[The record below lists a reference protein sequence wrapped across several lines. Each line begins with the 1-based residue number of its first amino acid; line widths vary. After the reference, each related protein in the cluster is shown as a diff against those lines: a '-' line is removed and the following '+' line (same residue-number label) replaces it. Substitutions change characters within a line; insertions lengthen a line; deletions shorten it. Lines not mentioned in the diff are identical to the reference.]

1 MRSFAFLVLIAGLS
15 VGPAKA
21 QESLTVFAAAD
32 KFCEKARLGME
43 PITAYERAVDYVRGN
58 RFFDPDYTLPNWG
71 RVVSSEMNRR
81 CPNEYKKL
89 IKAFDTRAKT
99 AAAEAA
105 AKAAEKARWDALPEA
120 TKAAHREK
128 EEIKQRKIKADI
140 EAKLVQEKANARDD
154 YCTSKCDDCLRYLS
168 KRRSWC
174 SSYVSDYPYQ
184 VHKYIP
190 DRFSC
195 SCD

>member
-21 QESLTVFAAAD
+21 QESLTVFAAARN
-32 KFCEKARLGME
+32 FCEKAHLGME
-43 PITAYERAVDYVRGN
+43 PITAYERAVDYVREN
-58 RFFDPDYTLPNWG
+58 EFFDPDYTLPNWG
-71 RVVSSEMNRR
+71 RAVSSAMNRL

-89 IKAFDTRAKT
+89 IKAFDTRAKA

-105 AKAAEKARWDALPEA
+105 AKAAEKVRWDALPEA

-128 EEIKQRKIKADI
+128 EEIKQRKIKDI
-140 EAKLVQEKANARDD
+140 EAILVQRKANVRDD
-154 YCTSKCDDCLRYLS
+154 YCTTQCAWCLRVS
-168 KRRSWC
+168 ETRSWC
-174 SSYVSDYPYQ
+174 SRYVSDRAQLHQYFPE
-184 VHKYIP
+184 
-190 DRFSC
+190 RFSC

>member
-21 QESLTVFAAAD
+21 QESLTVFTAAD

-105 AKAAEKARWDALPEA
+105 TKAAE
-120 TKAAHREK
+120 
-128 EEIKQRKIKADI
+128 
-140 EAKLVQEKANARDD
+140 
-154 YCTSKCDDCLRYLS
+154 
-168 KRRSWC
+168 
-174 SSYVSDYPYQ
+174 
-184 VHKYIP
+184 
-190 DRFSC
+190 
-195 SCD
+195 

>member
-1 MRSFAFLVLIAGLS
+1 VRVFAFLVLIAGLS

-21 QESLTVFAAAD
+21 QKSLTVFAAAD

-43 PITAYERAVDYVRGN
+43 PIAAYDRAVDYVMGN
-58 RFFDPDYTLPNWG
+58 RFFDPDYTLPNWN
-71 RVVSSEMNRR
+71 RAVSSEMSRR

-89 IKAFDTRAKT
+89 IKAFQTRAKT
-99 AAAEAA
+99 AAAEVA

-120 TKAAHREK
+120 AKAAHREK
-128 EEIKQRKIKADI
+128 EEIKQRKIKANI
-140 EAKLVQEKANARDD
+140 EALLVQEKAKARDD
-154 YCTSKCDDCLRYLS
+154 YCARECDHCLRNLS

-184 VHKYIP
+184 VHRYIP